1 MLYKFTTTAVG
12 GLDSRVAIEFT
23 HSSGDLDLE
32 LLDADRIPIRRSATI
47 NNVEQ
52 VSLNEFVP
60 GTYYVRVF
68 GYGSATNTFSL
79 TIEAPAG
86 DIPQDAYEANNQL
99 ENASNLGTLQ
109 GVNEY
114 GQLTIHNSDDR
125 DFYKFTT
132 AATGRADDSIRLNFV
147 HARGDLDVRL
157 RNSSGVVIASSSSVR
172 DFEEISLKGLRLI
185 RIRWKC
191 MVSRDKPA
199 SVQFAS
205 TSSSGNRRAGSF
217 RAQQCARAS
226 RLSSGSAGQGCVFQF
241 DFTFHYRS

>member
-1 MLYKFTTTAVG
+1 M
-12 GLDSRVAIEFT
+12 
-23 HSSGDLDLE
+23 
-32 LLDADRIPIRRSATI
+32 DADRIPIRRSATI

-172 DFEEISLKGLRLI
+172 DFEEISLKGLPADTYSLEVYGFQGQTSPRYSLRVQAPRAI
-185 RIRWKC
+185 VAPDPFEPNNAREQA
-191 MVSRDKPA
+191 A
-199 SVQFAS
+199 SVPVVQ
-205 TSSSGNRRAGSF
+205 GRAAFSN
-217 RAQQCARAS
+217 
-226 RLSSGSAGQGCVFQF
+226 
-241 DFTFHYRS
+241 